1 MPRPVVRQDLVLVV
15 PPDHPL
21 AGRKSIDLEETLS
34 YPYVSFSRGSGMR
47 DTVDALFGQ
56 LQAAPASPARRRRWR
71 WWPVW
76 PAPGLRH
83 RGGPPGWTCWTSC
96 P

>member
-1 MPRPVVRQDLVLVV
+1 MPGRWSVRTWCWWC
-15 PPDHPL
+15 PRTTPL

-56 LQAAPASPARRRRWR
+56 LQAR
-71 WWPVW
+71 
-76 PAPGLRH
+76 
-83 RGGPPGWTCWTSC
+83 PPHLL
-96 P
+96 